1 MIWMLHLFFDNLF
14 FWSILNENV
23 IVNSEAENVNTKIE
37 AETFEL
43 LWMFF
48 SLPFTEALYGILTWS
63 CEHFW
68 LTHNWIFQWFYYL
81 EKKNHLLYAI
91 QLLRGEYWTFFWK
104 FWSSFHPKFQVQL
117 ESFYLFSIEIQLF
130 FLFLI
135 HLLQVFGQFLY
146 SKISVQQ

>member
-81 EKKNHLLYAI
+81 EKKKSPALCNPTSTGWILDIFLEVLKFLSPKVSGAI
-91 QLLRGEYWTFFWK
+91 GIILFVFYRNSIVFSFSYPSSASLWT
-104 FWSSFHPKFQVQL
+104 
-117 ESFYLFSIEIQLF
+117 
-130 FLFLI
+130 
-135 HLLQVFGQFLY
+135 VF
-146 SKISVQQ
+146 I